1 MRRVSARKTLFALAL
16 FAPAAALILGGAW
29 VLHRFNDRL
38 AVARVETNQKLATGL
53 GSRNLSLSFSTII
66 REVRY
71 FSDQQSL
78 RSLLTEDTSANL
90 KAVIRDFQAFSDYAG
105 IIDQMRWIDESGW
118 ERLNVSGRPG
128 QPLAVKKGILRKET
142 GINTDGNSTPTKP
155 DNVYISSIEFIK
167 KAGQTGDLSSP
178 TVHLSTAVEDDNG
191 KHRGLLILHYDA
203 RPLLNSL
210 NFVPATLADGVILL
224 DENGQW
230 LNSKDPRE
238 ESEIARKQRINF
250 AQRHPDLWKRMQ
262 LKADG
267 QVHTQ
272 SGLWTWQSVYPLEVI
287 GVPQSMRLGTYE
299 GKDGPTQ
306 PRPFIWKVVSR
317 VSPSQLATIH
327 SSFGGHTLSIAGGL
341 LLLMAVVSWLLASAM
356 DLKVEADAM
365 LRAMARVD
373 GLTKVLNHITF
384 MEELANS
391 FSIYRR
397 SPQFG
402 VWVVML
408 DLDRFKLVNDTY
420 GHAGGDRVLTHF
432 SQLLRQNLRDSDT
445 AGRIGG
451 EEFSVMLRG
460 TDQAGA
466 LEFCRRL
473 QEALASHPVRFGE
486 KELAITFS
494 GGCSCFQPQ
503 DRSGADALQRADTAL
518 YEAKW
523 KGRDQ
528 IQVAMTT
535 PP

>member
-1 MRRVSARKTLFALAL
+1 
-16 FAPAAALILGGAW
+16 
-29 VLHRFNDRL
+29 
-38 AVARVETNQKLATGL
+38 
-53 GSRNLSLSFSTII
+53 
-66 REVRY
+66 
-71 FSDQQSL
+71 
-78 RSLLTEDTSANL
+78 
-90 KAVIRDFQAFSDYAG
+90 
-105 IIDQMRWIDESGW
+105 
-118 ERLNVSGRPG
+118 
-128 QPLAVKKGILRKET
+128 
-142 GINTDGNSTPTKP
+142 
-155 DNVYISSIEFIK
+155 
-167 KAGQTGDLSSP
+167 
-178 TVHLSTAVEDDNG
+178 
-191 KHRGLLILHYDA
+191 
-203 RPLLNSL
+203 
-210 NFVPATLADGVILL
+210 
-224 DENGQW
+224 
-230 LNSKDPRE
+230 
-238 ESEIARKQRINF
+238 
-250 AQRHPDLWKRMQ
+250 
-262 LKADG
+262 
-267 QVHTQ
+267 
-272 SGLWTWQSVYPLEVI
+272 
-287 GVPQSMRLGTYE
+287 
-299 GKDGPTQ
+299 
-306 PRPFIWKVVSR
+306 
-317 VSPSQLATIH
+317 
-327 SSFGGHTLSIAGGL
+327 
-341 LLLMAVVSWLLASAM
+341 
-356 DLKVEADAM
+356 
-365 LRAMARVD
+365 MARVD